1 MLVFNTEID
10 NYRFPLAN
18 WLVFFVTI
26 AISFWAWNQ
35 PEVFWENLQRQ
46 TLWGPYYLVISTFL
60 HADLAHLFWNMYF
73 LLVFG
78 NSIAGGLSPLHYL
91 LLYLSCAIFADVIS
105 NIFLAEF
112 GIGAS
117 GAVYGI
123 MGFFLVAFW
132 KVNLK
137 LWIPPF
143 PVLFPSPVLYL
154 FCFMSGLMFFLCGH
168 RLWRKENKKSIIG
181 RIWAVFFLALVR
193 ACV

>member
-78 NSIAGGLSPLHYL
+78 NFHRRRIVTVTYL

-112 GIGAS
+112 W
-117 GAVYGI
+117 YRRQRRRLWYH
-123 MGFFLVAFW
+123 GFFLGG
-132 KVNLK
+132 
-137 LWIPPF
+137 
-143 PVLFPSPVLYL
+143 VLES
-154 FCFMSGLMFFLCGH
+154 
-168 RLWRKENKKSIIG
+168 
-181 RIWAVFFLALVR
+181 
-193 ACV
+193 